1 MTRPTTEQKAATA
14 AETSRDTRLRDAAV
28 HARAWLRDRWA
39 LLTAEPESGM
49 DDIPW
54 KMILMIGGGVI
65 AVGIVTAIVAF
76 VHAQLG
82 QLPTNPGF

>member
-1 MTRPTTEQKAATA
+1 MDSLTVTATRV
-14 AETSRDTRLRDAAV
+14 R
-28 HARAWLRDRWA
+28 ARAWSLALRVQADVRA
-39 LLTAEPESGM
+39 RCDAMLAEPESGM

-76 VHAQLG
+76 VHAQLAL
-82 QLPTNPGF
+82 LPTNPGF

>member
-1 MTRPTTEQKAATA
+1 MPHPAPQTPARSTRHRAGEALIRA
-14 AETSRDTRLRDAAV
+14 RL
-28 HARAWLRDRWA
+28 WLQHRWD
-39 LLTAEPESGM
+39 LMVAEPESGM

-76 VHAQLG
+76 VHTQLG

>member
-1 MTRPTTEQKAATA
+1 MDRPATTA
-14 AETSRDTRLRDAAV
+14 TRLRVRGWTLATRIQEAV
-28 HARAWLRDRWA
+28 RTRFDA
-39 LLTAEPESGM
+39 LLAEPESGM

-76 VHAQLG
+76 VHAQLA
-82 QLPTNPGF
+82 QLPTAPGF

>member
-1 MTRPTTEQKAATA
+1 MTRTTAPTTATA
-14 AETSRDTRLRDAAV
+14 PVSLAGRLHDLA
-28 HARAWLRDRWA
+28 LRGWTLLRYRWE
-39 LLTAEPESGM
+39 LLAAEPESGM

-76 VHAQLG
+76 VHAQLA

>member
-1 MTRPTTEQKAATA
+1 MDRPATTA
-14 AETSRDTRLRDAAV
+14 ARLHLRGWTIATRIQEAV
-28 HARAWLRDRWA
+28 RARFHA
-39 LLTAEPESGM
+39 LLAEPESGM

-76 VHAQLG
+76 VHAQLA
-82 QLPTNPGF
+82 QLPTAPGF